1 MIITDQ
7 EKHRSTEEA
16 ILRTIKTLHDGSVEI
31 VVQDSKVIRLNVQ
44 FSKTR
49 KAKSKD
55 ASVSV
60 SVWP

>member
-16 ILRTIKTLHDGSVEI
+16 ILRTIKTLHDGSVEV
-31 VVQDSKVIRLNVQ
+31 VVQDSKVIRVNVQ
-44 FSKTR
+44 FSKAR

-55 ASVSV
+55 AGVSV